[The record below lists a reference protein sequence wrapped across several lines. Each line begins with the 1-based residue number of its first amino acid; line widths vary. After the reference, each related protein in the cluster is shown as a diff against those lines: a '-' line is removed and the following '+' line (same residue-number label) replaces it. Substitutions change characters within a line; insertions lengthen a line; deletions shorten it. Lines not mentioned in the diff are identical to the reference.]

1 MPFDPIY
8 AGVVTIFLLLLI
20 ILLLVSR
27 IRHRIL
33 TGREMLHLIGQ
44 SQYEYI
50 LIDIRSSR
58 EYETGHILNAQ
69 NVPFPECPGYM
80 PTENMFE
87 KIFVYGQSR
96 RSARIV
102 AKMLDETGYFNVTFY
117 GAFRGWRGPVTIIRA
132 DNEEQS

>member
-50 LIDIRSSR
+50 L
-58 EYETGHILNAQ
+58 NAQ

-96 RSARIV
+96 RSAQIV